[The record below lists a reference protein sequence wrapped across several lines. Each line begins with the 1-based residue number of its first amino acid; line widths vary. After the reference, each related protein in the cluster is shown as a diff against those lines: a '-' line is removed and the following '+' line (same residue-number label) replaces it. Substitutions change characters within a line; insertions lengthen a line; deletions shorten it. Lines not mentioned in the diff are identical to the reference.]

1 MSAANQVFLLDAG
14 NTHLK
19 LALVQNGVIQRVERF
34 SVTEFE
40 LSSLERNIPIACSSV
55 RDEQLLLKVRAHFK
69 HVFEISALNKLPFLM
84 AYESP
89 QTLGL
94 DRLCNAAA
102 LSSMHPGKP
111 RLAID
116 LGTCVKF
123 DFLTADNTFLGGSIS
138 PGLQMRSKAMAQF
151 TAQLPEVDVVPS
163 ALLIGTSSQT
173 CLQVG
178 SYLGWQKEIE
188 GIWAAYQAQFPDLV
202 TYLTGGD
209 ARHFDIGQKNG
220 IFVHENLTLEGIFA
234 LYQAN
239 A

>member
-1 MSAANQVFLLDAG
+1 MSAANQVYLLDAG
-14 NTHLK
+14 NTQIK
-19 LALVQNGVIQRVERF
+19 IALAQNGVIQQVERF
-34 SVTEFE
+34 DASQLNFDKF
-40 LSSLERNIPIACSSV
+40 ERNIPLACSSV
-55 RDEQLLLKVRAHFK
+55 INEQLLVKVHAHFK
-69 HVFEISALNKLPFLM
+69 TVFEITTLIQLPLLM
-84 AYESP
+84 AYQSP
-89 QTLGL
+89 KTLGI

-123 DFLTADNTFLGGSIS
+123 DFLSADNSFLGGSIS

-151 TAQLPEVDVVPS
+151 TANLPEVKSRPITK
-163 ALLIGTSSQT
+163 LIGQNSIE
-173 CLQVG
+173 CLEIG
-178 SYLGWQKEIE
+178 AYLGWQKEIE
-188 GIWAAYQAQFPDLV
+188 GIWQSYKTAYPDLITV
-202 TYLTGGD
+202 LTGGD
-209 ARHFDIGQKNG
+209 APYFEIGQKNG

>member
-1 MSAANQVFLLDAG
+1 MSAANQVYLLDAG

-19 LALVQNGVIQRVERF
+19 LALVQNGVIQLVERF
-34 SVTEFE
+34 TLDTFSFSN
-40 LSSLERNIPIACSSV
+40 LDRNIPFACSSV
-55 RDEQLLLKVRAHFK
+55 IGQHLLEKVRAYFIS
-69 HVFEISALNKLPFLM
+69 VFEITTMVQLPFSM
-84 AYESP
+84 AYRSP

-102 LSSMHPGKP
+102 LSVQNMGQP

-116 LGTCVKF
+116 LGTCIKF
-123 DFLTADNTFLGGSIS
+123 DFLDATNRYIGGSIG
-138 PGLQMRSKAMAQF
+138 PGLQMRSKAMARF
-151 TAQLPEVDVVPS
+151 TAQLPEVA
-163 ALLIGTSSQT
+163 ALPTQQLIGTNSTESLEIGT
-173 CLQVG
+173 
-178 SYLGWQKEIE
+178 YLGWQKEIE
-188 GIWAAYQAQFPDLV
+188 GILATYKQAYPDVLV
-202 TYLTGGD
+202 FLTGGD

>member
-1 MSAANQVFLLDAG
+1 MSAAKQVYLLDAG
-14 NTHLK
+14 NTQLK

-34 SVTEFE
+34 TTADFE
-40 LSSLERNIPIACSSV
+40 LTSLERNIPLACSSV
-55 RDEQLLLKVRAHFK
+55 IDEQLLLKVRAHFYT
-69 HVFEISALNKLPFLM
+69 VFEISTLIKLPFLM
-84 AYESP
+84 AYQSP

-102 LSSMHPGKP
+102 LSGLHPGKP

-123 DFLTADNTFLGGSIS
+123 DFLNADNSFLGGSIS

-151 TAQLPEVDVVPS
+151 TAKLTEVRALPTQK
-163 ALLIGTSSQT
+163 LIGTNSQE
-173 CLQVG
+173 CLEIG

-188 GIWAAYQAQFPDLV
+188 GMWAAYQAQFPDLV

-209 ARHFDIGQKNG
+209 ARYFDLGQKNG